1 MVNSL
6 GLAQGLLAM
15 AFAVGTMVLV
25 MCYAHV
31 ILRKAGRIA
40 PVVIARILMIFLAAL
55 GVEFIY
61 RGLIDLFPQLA
72 K

>member
-1 MVNSL
+1 
-6 GLAQGLLAM
+6 M